1 MRSRMFA
8 AALFAAAAVA
18 QPAAEEKADR
28 VLRFGPTETAQD
40 MQEIA
45 VVVRGL
51 TDARVTADTGQRTLS
66 LSGAAQKI
74 ALADWLFHQLDQPSS
89 AATHER
95 AVPGGDDMVRVFYLA
110 AADTPQ
116 RVQEIAT
123 QLHRTA
129 RIPRVFIYNAPR
141 AIALRGTAAQIALA
155 ERMIQ
160 EQDR

>member
-8 AALFAAAAVA
+8 AAALFAAVAVA

-28 VLRFGPTETAQD
+28 VLRFGPAQD